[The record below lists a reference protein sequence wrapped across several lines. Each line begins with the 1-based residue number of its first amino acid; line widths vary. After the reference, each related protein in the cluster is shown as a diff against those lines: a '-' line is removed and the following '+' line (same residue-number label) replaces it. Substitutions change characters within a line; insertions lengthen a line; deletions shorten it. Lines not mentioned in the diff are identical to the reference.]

1 MSIFICVYKPWGEEL
16 ERILNRKLEVY
27 DVSIL
32 VNPFRNDKVYKY
44 YTGLMRSSIRNQ
56 LKYSQTIRI
65 LVHTKPRPNHLTID
79 ILKNGLLPFLLNHS
93 AALGSRA
100 LEINLWS
107 SVLSLRQLP
116 ALNLTLGM
124 SLTVAKF
131 KKIKL
136 KFNFISPMPTET
148 YFAFLASNHIL
159 IAQDRGGLGSVIE
172 ATKNG
177 TVIAMTSGSYNEGL
191 YSGYSDLPFIKATNY
206 LELFDKSIIKLSSN
220 SFKSLI
226 EDQSRNATL
235 FFSEQFSKTASKLS
249 EVYNQH

>member
-1 MSIFICVYKPWGEEL
+1 M
-16 ERILNRKLEVY
+16 
-27 DVSIL
+27 
-32 VNPFRNDKVYKY
+32 
-44 YTGLMRSSIRNQ
+44 
-56 LKYSQTIRI
+56 
-65 LVHTKPRPNHLTID
+65 
-79 ILKNGLLPFLLNHS
+79 NHS
-93 AALGSRA
+93 AALGSRT

-124 SLTVAKF
+124 ILTVAKF

-177 TVIAMTSGSYNEGL
+177 TVIAMTSGSYNKGL

-220 SFKSLI
+220 SFESLI